1 MKKIG
6 LVVVVLICLLFMVNY
21 IFKPIK
27 EANTQVAVSAV
38 YTPTPT
44 EKAPEV
50 TPTETPEPTV
60 VPTPTT
66 EPTPEPTVA
75 PRYGFTDDEVYL
87 LAQLL
92 CGSADKDGD
101 GEYDFVWATKYREKT
116 NYVEIGKVL
125 CVVMNRVRSA
135 EFPDTVTDV
144 VMQKGQF
151 AVMPQ
156 NASKVPDQIAIDVV
170 QEWCD
175 AYDAYD
181 LGAQSIQETHLYF
194 TGNGITNTTR

>member
-1 MKKIG
+1 MKRIG
-6 LVVVVLICLLFMVNY
+6 LVVVVLICLLFMVSY
-21 IFKPIK
+21 IFKPA
-27 EANTQVAVSAV
+27 EEVNTQVSVSAV
-38 YTPTPT
+38 CAPTPT
-44 EKAPEV
+44 EEA
-50 TPTETPEPTV
+50 PEPTV
-60 VPTPTT
+60 IPTPTT

-101 GEYDFVWATKYREKT
+101 GEYDFVWATKYEEET
-116 NYVEIGKVL
+116 NYAEISKVL

-175 AYDAYD
+175 AYDAYA
-181 LGAQSIQETHLYF
+181 LGVQSIPETHLYF
-194 TGNGITNTTR
+194 TGNGVTNTTR

>member
-1 MKKIG
+1 MKRIG
-6 LVVVVLICLLFMVNY
+6 LVVVVLICILFMVSY
-21 IFKPIK
+21 IFVLPEK
-27 EANTQVAVSAV
+27 EATTKVTVSTV
-38 YTPTPT
+38 YTPTPM
-44 EKAPEV
+44 E
-50 TPTETPEPTV
+50 ETPET
-60 VPTPTT
+60 TPTDT
-66 EPTPEPTVA
+66 PEPTPEPTVA

-101 GEYDFVWATKYREKT
+101 GEYDFVWATKYEEET
-116 NYVEIGKVL
+116 NYAEISKVL
-125 CVVMNRVRSA
+125 CVVMNRVRSD

-156 NASKVPDQIAIDVV
+156 NASKIPDQIAIDVV

-175 AYDAYD
+175 AYDAYA
-181 LGAQSIQETHLYF
+181 LGVQSIPETHLYF
-194 TGNGITNTTR
+194 TGNGVTNTTR